1 MNTMT
6 GYSLFGIGTF
16 LILWGIFVLRLSRKK
31 RKYSVYGEEAAQ
43 KMAEELELTA
53 KKILEEIE
61 EKSAAI
67 GKMLDEGNE
76 LLQKIERIKEENIT
90 SISNNALLEKQRE
103 IKKLLAEGHDLG
115 EIAKLLDMGKGE
127 IKLIL
132 DLSRGGN

>member
-1 MNTMT
+1 MT
-6 GYSLFGIGTF
+6 GYSLFGIGAF
-16 LILWGIFVLRLSRKK
+16 LIFWGIFVLRPGNK
-31 RKYSVYGEEAAQ
+31 RRRYLAYGEEAAE

-53 KKILEEIE
+53 KTILAEIE

-76 LLQKIERIKEENIT
+76 LLQRIERIKEENIT
-90 SISNNALLEKQRE
+90 SISNNVLLEKQRE

-132 DLSRGGN
+132 DLNRGGK

>member
-1 MNTMT
+1 MI
-6 GYSLFGIGTF
+6 GYSLFGIGAF
-16 LILWGIFVLRLSRKK
+16 LIFWGIFVLRPGNK
-31 RKYSVYGEEAAQ
+31 RRQYLAYGEEAAE

-53 KKILEEIE
+53 KTILAEIE

-76 LLQKIERIKEENIT
+76 LLQRIERIKEENIT
-90 SISNNALLEKQRE
+90 SISNNVLLEKQRE

-132 DLSRGGN
+132 DLSRGGK